1 MKTPLR
7 CLILMFAAALH
18 TCAMAGVAE
27 EPALLAAGRALYLGA
42 ATLQNGAFVQG
53 VRIGSGACVQC
64 HGTRGQERVE
74 AGITVPSIQWNALTQ
89 ASRAGAGY
97 QQASQLLNALRQ
109 GSGRD
114 GRALRAPM
122 PQFDL
127 TAHEQQA
134 LLAYLQV
141 LGTDAQPVAGVT
153 PERVV
158 VATVLPAD
166 PGPASQV
173 RNALVARV
181 QRVNAQG
188 GVFGRSLEVRFI
200 GGDGSNGINGGRAT
214 MQSEAREILSSGEVF
229 AFVASNMPDP
239 PPDLLAAMRQ
249 HDVPLVATLGMPM
262 QDSTDRRLTYMVP
275 SLMQQLRDLEGE
287 LRRRCVL
294 PPGPI
299 RPTLWLYPMNSALTA
314 PLMAQGDKEVQAVP
328 VTDTANLLDK
338 LKALPMQR
346 VLLLLAPEQARR
358 AREQLARRSPSS
370 PVVCVGTLAA
380 LSGVV
385 APSTLY
391 SIPEVLGTPVSA
403 DALLSSE
410 VKAQGLWPVLAD
422 AAMQV
427 FIEALARAGRQL
439 DTSALLTALES
450 MHRYPVAT
458 GMEVSFTSQRHHGL
472 DSNFIWR
479 EANHVSSTIE
489 Q

>member
-7 CLILMFAAALH
+7 CLMLMFAAALH

-42 ATLQNGAFVQG
+42 ATLQNGAVVQG
-53 VRIGSGACVQC
+53 VHIGSGACVQC

-97 QQASQLLNALRQ
+97 RQASQLLNALRQ

-122 PQFDL
+122 PTFDL

-134 LLAYLQV
+134 LLAYLRV

-166 PGPASQV
+166 PATASKV

-188 GVFGRSLEVRFI
+188 GVFGRTLEVRFF
-200 GGDGSNGINGGRAT
+200 GGKGDAAT
-214 MQSEAREILSSGEVF
+214 PWNEAREMLSSGEVF
-229 AFVASNMPDP
+229 AFVASNLPDP
-239 PPDLLAAMRQ
+239 PPDMLAAMRQ
-249 HDVPLVATLGMPM
+249 HEVPLVATLGMPM
-262 QDSTDRRLTYMVP
+262 QESTDRRLTYMVP
-275 SLMQQLRDLEGE
+275 SLMQQLRDVDGE
-287 LRRRCVL
+287 LRRRCV
-294 PPGPI
+294 PPSGSSL
-299 RPTLWLYPMNSALTA
+299 PTLWLYPLRSALAA
-314 PLMAQGDKEVQAVP
+314 PLVVRDDPGVQAVP
-328 VTDTANLLDK
+328 VTDAADLLHK
-338 LKALPMQR
+338 LATLPAQR
-346 VLLLLAPEQARR
+346 VLLLIGPEQARQ
-358 AREQLARRSPSS
+358 AREQLARRTPSS

-380 LSGVV
+380 LSAVA

-403 DALLSSE
+403 DALLSGD
-410 VKAQGLWPVLAD
+410 VRAQGLWPVLAD

-427 FIEALARAGRQL
+427 FIEALARSGRQL
-439 DTSALLTALES
+439 DASALLTALES
-450 MHRYPVAT
+450 MHRHPVAT
-458 GMEVSFTSQRHHGL
+458 GMEVSFTPQRHHGL
-472 DSNFIWR
+472 ASSFIWK
-479 EANHVSSTIE
+479 EANHVSTTIE